1 MHYKLLATSLF
12 LSTTSL
18 FSIDYT
24 ITCVG
29 EARSSQISI
38 LDYTFGVED
47 DPDYLPQVYGEPDP
61 SCCDFPY
68 WDNTSPICGGD
79 GNENIQ
85 LSKGCY
91 NSGSIC
97 YTTTLNDLSG
107 TNILEFDSETN
118 EYFNSVIMV
127 NGLPCLDSSV
137 TKIGVG
143 VYNWN
148 DNSNFGIASVNIP
161 EQTNNATN
169 TYIPTS
175 AEATLQK
182 SICVPIDPNAP
193 IDYTAQLNEIITNT
207 APNSISADKLTNI
220 DNRQQTLD
228 DTLNSAV
235 GSKTLSSILD
245 TTSNTDTFST
255 TFETTLED
263 SFTSY
268 SDIFGFGG
276 YGVAPAP
283 ITFTFLNKSFTLFD
297 ISSLDSA
304 VVELIRNTF
313 LIFAYLWGFI
323 IVFRGD

>member
-1 MHYKLLATSLF
+1 MHYKLLATLLF

-24 ITCVG
+24 ITCIG
-29 EARSSQISI
+29 DSRSSQISTM
-38 LDYTFGVED
+38 DYTFGMED
-47 DPDYLPQVYGEPDP
+47 DPDFLPKMYGEADP
-61 SCCDFPY
+61 TCCDFPF
-68 WDNTSPICGGD
+68 WDITSPVCGGD
-79 GNENIQ
+79 GADNVM
-85 LSKGCY
+85 LSRGCY
-91 NSGSIC
+91 TGGTC
-97 YTTTLNDLSG
+97 YDVILGDTTENQMLA
-107 TNILEFDSETN
+107 FDSETN
-118 EYFNSVIMV
+118 EYYNNVIMV

-137 TKIGVG
+137 TKMGVG

-148 DNSNFGIASVNIP
+148 DNSNFGIASVNIK
-161 EQTNNATN
+161 ELTNNQSATY
-169 TYIPTS
+169 TPTS
-175 AEATLQK
+175 EEATLQK

-228 DTLNSAV
+228 DTLNNAV

-255 TFETTLED
+255 TFETTIEN

-283 ITFTFLNKSFTLFD
+283 ITFTFLNRSFTLFD
-297 ISSLDSA
+297 IGSLDSV